1 LHSAFKEVW
10 QRGGGTVLWD
20 APQSLTTDDID
31 NPRAVLSLS
40 DCLLIQEGAP
50 EIMLHSPP
58 AGKPMMVPSTAAG
71 LEAGTQTLEAG
82 ITHADWNLMTK
93 EIVKK
98 TVEMT
103 LAEAIAPVQAMVDLS
118 SDSFSSPTSLLFLS
132 LP

>member
-1 LHSAFKEVW
+1 
-10 QRGGGTVLWD
+10 
-20 APQSLTTDDID
+20 
-31 NPRAVLSLS
+31 
-40 DCLLIQEGAP
+40 
-50 EIMLHSPP
+50 MLHSPP